1 MLCLLSIATIAS
13 TISCVCCGYTGRC
26 SSDLLHVLQLWCSM
40 GTRNSCA
47 VQVLNRGR
55 GSLIMFCAWRSPPR
69 PREDEMP
76 RAVETVKH
84 FSPGVPGSCRCE
96 SACALFC
103 MYAACAS
110 TMGTWTS
117 GLLINHTCCDRA
129 VLEQLHRR
137 IVQHNLLHNERLKE
151 STSEG
156 QARLLH
162 LTGWPVQTGCGLHD
176 VENGFKRGGFHHM

>member
-1 MLCLLSIATIAS
+1 MRTTVLLLCFSATSTHVPPCLSATSLFELDLVSDIDRALS
-13 TISCVCCGYTGRC
+13 VIDCDDRYYNFMCVCCGYTGRC

-55 GSLIMFCAWRSPPR
+55 GSLIMFCAWRSPLR
-69 PREDEMP
+69 SCEDEMF

-84 FSPGVPGSCRCE
+84 FSPRIPGSCRCE

-117 GLLINHTCCDRA
+117 GVAH
-129 VLEQLHRR
+129 
-137 IVQHNLLHNERLKE
+137 
-151 STSEG
+151 
-156 QARLLH
+156 
-162 LTGWPVQTGCGLHD
+162 
-176 VENGFKRGGFHHM
+176 